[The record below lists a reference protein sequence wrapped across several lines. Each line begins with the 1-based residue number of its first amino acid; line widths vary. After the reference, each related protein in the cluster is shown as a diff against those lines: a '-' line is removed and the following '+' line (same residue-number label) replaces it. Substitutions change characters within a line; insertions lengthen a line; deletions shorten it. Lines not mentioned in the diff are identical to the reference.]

1 MFGVLVVATL
11 TAAQPIQLASV
22 GFTQVKVPK
31 ALLAS
36 FEETFAA
43 RLGESGALRVTT
55 QRDIITVLGVERQR
69 QLMGCAEGSASCL
82 AELAGALGAEG
93 LITGDVSQVGR
104 VLQLNVKIISPSG
117 KTLFSALRRVATAEA
132 MLQELDAVAADAV
145 AKLTSVLRPPVPVPV
160 EAARGVEVVAPA
172 APVARRPNVGA
183 WVVVGVGGALVIA
196 GAVFQGLAVS
206 RFNQLN
212 EHTVPVSLPDAL
224 RDQGKLEQ
232 TVGLSLLGGGAAV
245 LAGGLLWA
253 VLGGSED
260 VAPSGW
266 WTSDTQGLAVSGRW

>member
-1 MFGVLVVATL
+1 MFGVLVVVTL
-11 TAAQPIQLASV
+11 TAAQPIQLASM

-31 ALLAS
+31 ALAAS

-69 QLMGCAEGSASCL
+69 QLVGCAEESSSCL

-93 LITGDVSQVGR
+93 FITGDVSQVGR
-104 VLQLNVKIISPSG
+104 VLQLNVKIISPAG
-117 KTLFSALRRVATAEA
+117 KTLFSALRRVATGEA

-145 AKLTSVLRPPVPVPV
+145 PKLISVLRPPVPV
-160 EAARGVEVVAPA
+160 EAPRAVEVVAPA
-172 APVARRPNVGA
+172 AKGPSRPNVGA
-183 WVVVGVGGALVIA
+183 WVVAGVGGALVIA
-196 GAVFQGLAVS
+196 GAVAQGLAVS
-206 RFNQLN
+206 RFSLLGDVA
-212 EHTVPVSLPDAL
+212 TLVPSPAAL

-245 LAGGLLWA
+245 LAAGLLWA
-253 VLGGSED
+253 VLGGSDE
-260 VAPSGW
+260 VVPSAWLTTGA
-266 WTSDTQGLAVSGRW
+266 QGFTVSGRW